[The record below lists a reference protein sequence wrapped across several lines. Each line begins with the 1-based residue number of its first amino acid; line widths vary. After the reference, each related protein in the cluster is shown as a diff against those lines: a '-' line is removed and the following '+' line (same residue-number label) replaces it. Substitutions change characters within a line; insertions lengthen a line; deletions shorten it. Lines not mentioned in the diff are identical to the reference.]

1 MQYVP
6 FGDLGFNISRL
17 GFGMMRLPKVTL
29 PDGSTALDEARATA
43 MLRSAIDQGL
53 SYVDTAY
60 PYCDGQS
67 EPLVGR
73 ILKDGY
79 RERVKL
85 ATKLPVWKVETRQD
99 MDAVLDEQLKR
110 LDVPYVDFYLLHALG
125 RERWEKMKALGVREF
140 LDSAVKDGRIRY
152 PAFSFHDDYEVF
164 RDILTSYDWRMA
176 QIQFNYLDIRH
187 QAGLRGIR
195 LARARRVPL
204 VVMEPLRGGALA
216 NPPAE
221 VRAMMERYPV
231 QCSPVE
237 WAFRYVG
244 DFDQVAVMLSGMSDE
259 AQVQDNLRIF
269 ENVRPGCLSDAD
281 EAAHCPPARR
291 LSQAHAHRL
300 HGLRLLRALP
310 QGRGHSARVRRL
322 QRSGDVR
329 PHGGLPAP
337 VSELCG
343 KRAGRGPLR
352 ALRAVRGQVPAA
364 SAHPR
369 LAADRAYRRAEERII
384 PGMRTKLFGV
394 VSIYGVLIA
403 LAVLCAVILCQR
415 EGRRR
420 GLPEDIGLDMALWA
434 VPLGVVCA
442 RLYYVIF
449 RWDYYAQNPVSIL
462 YFWQGGLAIY
472 GGVIG
477 GALGLYLLSRRRRI
491 SCLTLFDMAAPLV
504 ILGQAIG
511 RWGNLF
517 NGEAYGYPVQSAF
530 WQFFPVAVQV
540 DGVWHLATFFYESC
554 WDLAGFIVLWRYR
567 LRARRAGDVFFLYL
581 LWYGAGRT
589 IIEGLRTDSLMLGP
603 IRVSQLLS
611 LALCLCGLA
620 HFWRGKR
627 CLLQER
633 K

>member
-6 FGDLGFNISRL
+6 FGDLGFDVSRL

-99 MDAVLDEQLKR
+99 MDALLDEQLKR

-140 LDSAVKDGRIRY
+140 LDSAVRDGRIRY

-195 LARARRVPL
+195 LARARKVPL

-281 EAAHCPPARR
+281 
-291 LSQAHAHRL
+291 
-300 HGLRLLRALP
+300 
-310 QGRGHSARVRRL
+310 
-322 QRSGDVR
+322 
-329 PHGGLPAP
+329 
-337 VSELCG
+337 
-343 KRAGRGPLR
+343 KR
-352 ALRAVRGQVPAA
+352 
-364 SAHPR
+364 
-369 LAADRAYRRAEERII
+369 
-384 PGMRTKLFGV
+384 
-394 VSIYGVLIA
+394 LIA
-403 LAVLCAVILCQR
+403 
-415 EGRRR
+415 
-420 GLPEDIGLDMALWA
+420 
-434 VPLGVVCA
+434 
-442 RLYYVIF
+442 
-449 RWDYYAQNPVSIL
+449 
-462 YFWQGGLAIY
+462 
-472 GGVIG
+472 
-477 GALGLYLLSRRRRI
+477 
-491 SCLTLFDMAAPLV
+491 
-504 ILGQAIG
+504 
-511 RWGNLF
+511 
-517 NGEAYGYPVQSAF
+517 
-530 WQFFPVAVQV
+530 
-540 DGVWHLATFFYESC
+540 
-554 WDLAGFIVLWRYR
+554 R
-567 LRARRAGDVFFLYL
+567 LRAGYRKRMPIGCTGCAYCMPCPMGVDIPGSFSAWNNASLYGGLEKGNADYKRLEEGGKAPTQCVECGACMQVCPQHLEIPEL
-581 LWYGAGRT
+581 LKKVTAD
-589 IIEGLRTDSLMLGP
+589 L
-603 IRVSQLLS
+603 
-611 LALCLCGLA
+611 
-620 HFWRGKR
+620 K
-627 CLLQER
+627 
-633 K
+633 

>member
-60 PYCDGQS
+60 PYCDGQG

-125 RERWEKMKALGVREF
+125 RERW
-140 LDSAVKDGRIRY
+140 
-152 PAFSFHDDYEVF
+152 
-164 RDILTSYDWRMA
+164 
-176 QIQFNYLDIRH
+176 
-187 QAGLRGIR
+187 
-195 LARARRVPL
+195 VPL

-281 EAAHCPPARR
+281 
-291 LSQAHAHRL
+291 
-300 HGLRLLRALP
+300 
-310 QGRGHSARVRRL
+310 
-322 QRSGDVR
+322 
-329 PHGGLPAP
+329 
-337 VSELCG
+337 
-343 KRAGRGPLR
+343 KR
-352 ALRAVRGQVPAA
+352 
-364 SAHPR
+364 
-369 LAADRAYRRAEERII
+369 
-384 PGMRTKLFGV
+384 
-394 VSIYGVLIA
+394 LIA
-403 LAVLCAVILCQR
+403 
-415 EGRRR
+415 
-420 GLPEDIGLDMALWA
+420 
-434 VPLGVVCA
+434 
-442 RLYYVIF
+442 
-449 RWDYYAQNPVSIL
+449 
-462 YFWQGGLAIY
+462 
-472 GGVIG
+472 
-477 GALGLYLLSRRRRI
+477 
-491 SCLTLFDMAAPLV
+491 
-504 ILGQAIG
+504 
-511 RWGNLF
+511 
-517 NGEAYGYPVQSAF
+517 
-530 WQFFPVAVQV
+530 
-540 DGVWHLATFFYESC
+540 
-554 WDLAGFIVLWRYR
+554 R
-567 LRARRAGDVFFLYL
+567 LRAGYRKRMPIGCTGCAYCVPCPRGVGIPRVFAAYNEAAMFDRMADFPRRYQSFVENEQD
-581 LWYGAGRT
+581 AGRCVRCGLC
-589 IIEGLRTDSLMLGP
+589 EGKCPQHLP
-603 IRVSQLLS
+603 IRD
-611 LALCLCGLA
+611 
-620 HFWRGKR
+620 W
-627 CLLQER
+627 LQTVHTAGQKGE
-633 K
+633 

>member
-60 PYCDGQS
+60 PYCDGQG

-281 EAAHCPPARR
+281 KRLIARLRTGYRKRMPIGCTGCAYCVPCPRGVGIPRVFAAYNEAAMFDRMADFPRRYQSFVENEQDAGHCVRC
-291 LSQAHAHRL
+291 
-300 HGLRLLRALP
+300 GLCEGKCP
-310 QGRGHSARVRRL
+310 Q
-322 QRSGDVR
+322 
-329 PHGGLPAP
+329 
-337 VSELCG
+337 
-343 KRAGRGPLR
+343 
-352 ALRAVRGQVPAA
+352 
-364 SAHPR
+364 
-369 LAADRAYRRAEERII
+369 
-384 PGMRTKLFGV
+384 
-394 VSIYGVLIA
+394 
-403 LAVLCAVILCQR
+403 
-415 EGRRR
+415 
-420 GLPEDIGLDMALWA
+420 
-434 VPLGVVCA
+434 
-442 RLYYVIF
+442 
-449 RWDYYAQNPVSIL
+449 
-462 YFWQGGLAIY
+462 
-472 GGVIG
+472 
-477 GALGLYLLSRRRRI
+477 
-491 SCLTLFDMAAPLV
+491 
-504 ILGQAIG
+504 
-511 RWGNLF
+511 
-517 NGEAYGYPVQSAF
+517 
-530 WQFFPVAVQV
+530 
-540 DGVWHLATFFYESC
+540 HL
-554 WDLAGFIVLWRYR
+554 
-567 LRARRAGDVFFLYL
+567 
-581 LWYGAGRT
+581 
-589 IIEGLRTDSLMLGP
+589 P
-603 IRVSQLLS
+603 IRD
-611 LALCLCGLA
+611 
-620 HFWRGKR
+620 W
-627 CLLQER
+627 LQTVHTAGQKSE
-633 K
+633 

>member
-204 VVMEPLRGGALA
+204 VVMEPLRGGKLAAL
-216 NPPAE
+216 PAE
-221 VRAMMERYPV
+221 QAKHLHELRPQETVPG
-231 QCSPVE
+231 
-237 WAFRYVG
+237 WAFRFLQTIPNATVT
-244 DFDQVAVMLSGMSDE
+244 LSGMSNF
-259 AQVQDNLRIF
+259 QQLRENIHTF
-269 ENVRPGCLSDAD
+269 ETEEPLN
-281 EAAHCPPARR
+281 AAEMQTLFELAAAMTSQTALPCTACRYCTSHCPQQLDIPALLALYNEHSFTGGGFLAPMA
-291 LSQAHAHRL
+291 LSA
-300 HGLRLLRALP
+300 
-310 QGRGHSARVRRL
+310 
-322 QRSGDVR
+322 
-329 PHGGLPAP
+329 
-337 VSELCG
+337 
-343 KRAGRGPLR
+343 
-352 ALRAVRGQVPAA
+352 
-364 SAHPR
+364 
-369 LAADRAYRRAEERII
+369 
-384 PGMRTKLFGV
+384 
-394 VSIYGVLIA
+394 
-403 LAVLCAVILCQR
+403 
-415 EGRRR
+415 
-420 GLPEDIGLDMALWA
+420 LPEDKQPSACIGCRSCEAVCPQQIKISEALA
-434 VPLGVVCA
+434 DFA
-442 RLYYVIF
+442 K
-449 RWDYYAQNPVSIL
+449 
-462 YFWQGGLAIY
+462 
-472 GGVIG
+472 
-477 GALGLYLLSRRRRI
+477 
-491 SCLTLFDMAAPLV
+491 
-504 ILGQAIG
+504 
-511 RWGNLF
+511 
-517 NGEAYGYPVQSAF
+517 
-530 WQFFPVAVQV
+530 
-540 DGVWHLATFFYESC
+540 
-554 WDLAGFIVLWRYR
+554 
-567 LRARRAGDVFFLYL
+567 
-581 LWYGAGRT
+581 
-589 IIEGLRTDSLMLGP
+589 MLK
-603 IRVSQLLS
+603 S
-611 LALCLCGLA
+611 
-620 HFWRGKR
+620 
-627 CLLQER
+627 
-633 K
+633 

>member
-216 NPPAE
+216 RHVPEQVQALYD
-221 VRAMMERYPV
+221 AFPV
-231 QCSPVE
+231 KRSPVE
-237 WAFRYVG
+237 WAFRYVYNQPEVKVILSG
-244 DFDQVAVMLSGMSDE
+244 IGTLQELEQNVDIFSRSAPGAMTPQELELIDQVRQAYESLAPIGCTGCRYCE
-259 AQVQDNLRIF
+259 
-269 ENVRPGCLSDAD
+269 PGCPMNIA
-281 EAAHCPPARR
+281 
-291 LSQAHAHRL
+291 
-300 HGLRLLRALP
+300 
-310 QGRGHSARVRRL
+310 
-322 QRSGDVR
+322 
-329 PHGGLPAP
+329 
-337 VSELCG
+337 
-343 KRAGRGPLR
+343 
-352 ALRAVRGQVPAA
+352 
-364 SAHPR
+364 
-369 LAADRAYRRAEERII
+369 I
-384 PGMRTKLFGV
+384 P
-394 VSIYGVLIA
+394 
-403 LAVLCAVILCQR
+403 
-415 EGRRR
+415 
-420 GLPEDIGLDMALWA
+420 D
-434 VPLGVVCA
+434 
-442 RLYYVIF
+442 IF
-449 RWDYYAQNPVSIL
+449 RGYDTAHIIGTPERFANTYERFIKDDRNAGKCIGCGHCEGVCPQHLPIIRHL
-462 YFWQGGLAIY
+462 GKLA
-472 GGVIG
+472 
-477 GALGLYLLSRRRRI
+477 
-491 SCLTLFDMAAPLV
+491 
-504 ILGQAIG
+504 
-511 RWGNLF
+511 
-517 NGEAYGYPVQSAF
+517 E
-530 WQFFPVAVQV
+530 QF
-540 DGVWHLATFFYESC
+540 E
-554 WDLAGFIVLWRYR
+554 
-567 LRARRAGDVFFLYL
+567 
-581 LWYGAGRT
+581 
-589 IIEGLRTDSLMLGP
+589 
-603 IRVSQLLS
+603 
-611 LALCLCGLA
+611 
-620 HFWRGKR
+620 K
-627 CLLQER
+627 
-633 K
+633 